1 MADVRECGSVC
12 LSPGAWGMLVW
23 WTVTRGSQAQPMAE
37 EERLRWAMEVPVFK
51 VTESLN
57 LGLRKA
63 AGEGSWFA
71 TV

>member
-1 MADVRECGSVC
+1 
-12 LSPGAWGMLVW
+12 
-23 WTVTRGSQAQPMAE
+23 MAE